1 MFYFFLLFCF
11 ILFTQSHCVKPPW
24 RHRRLSIHS
33 AWKNINRIIGFHVDF
48 CRIHSDRA
56 ENREIKFSF
65 KHPTKQWSI
74 WFIHW
79 AILFYPAMWQM
90 MDDRQDSW
98 KEKIERDCIEHRD
111 IFREGGKILFH
122 SLQPAREKT
131 TTLVVSNSFNGLMM
145 NEFEP
150 YCW

>member
-1 MFYFFLLFCF
+1 MFYFFLLFCLKPSPNLTVWNLHGG
-11 ILFTQSHCVKPPW
+11 IEGCPFTVPE
-24 RHRRLSIHS
+24 
-33 AWKNINRIIGFHVDF
+33 KNINRIIGFHVDF

-79 AILFYPAMWQM
+79 AILFYSGMWQM